1 MSIFIEKQMCTLSFD
16 NPNFLEPAHFHDP
29 EYLPDVA
36 FLPPLATE
44 RLSMGLQEAVH
55 LLEESTS
62 IAYSSLIR
70 LRSLLQQRFDHLRPI
85 KPKIAKVINF
95 GSIAC
100 KPRALL

>member
-1 MSIFIEKQMCTLSFD
+1 MCTLGFD

-29 EYLPDVA
+29 EYLPNVA
-36 FLPPLATE
+36 FLPPPATF
-44 RLSMGLQEAVH
+44 RLPMGLQEAVQ

-70 LRSLLQQRFDHLRPI
+70 LRNLLQERFDHLRPI
-85 KPKIAKVINF
+85 KPKVAKVINF

-100 KPRALL
+100 KSQALLPTDRIFD